1 MRSTGE
7 VKILR
12 WLGQFTATLESAWD
26 VTREI
31 SLPGMAEALGVV
43 RSSLNIPLKS
53 LQKDEFIVMRT
64 AHVIGGGSR
73 RRSVFHLT
81 ISGRELLQQLID
93 DGLAESPLKKVQKP
107 QKAGQIIGS
116 APSLKP
122 LFGRDELLT
131 TITEELSN
139 SGSLVISGL
148 PGIGKTSLVRT
159 ALDEMALKGFDIH
172 WASSGEFTDIGNLL
186 TQWEISVDGVE
197 VSDLDAVISLL
208 NNKKRILFIDDIHMI
223 HPRHIDAI
231 KKV

>member
-1 MRSTGE
+1 MRSSGE

-12 WLGQFTATLESAWD
+12 WLGQFTPSLESAWD

-43 RSSLNIPLKS
+43 RSSLNVPLKN
-53 LQKDEFIVMRT
+53 LQKDEFVVTRT

-131 TITEELSN
+131 TITDTISN
-139 SGSLVISGL
+139 SASLLISGL
-148 PGIGKTSLVRT
+148 PVNGKLPLVRI
-159 ALDEMALKGFDIH
+159 ALYELAL
-172 WASSGEFTDIGNLL
+172 
-186 TQWEISVDGVE
+186 Q
-197 VSDLDAVISLL
+197 
-208 NNKKRILFIDDIHMI
+208 
-223 HPRHIDAI
+223 
-231 KKV
+231 